1 MLHHYTEFV
10 DEREVAEAEVS
21 CAGVIADYQDI
32 EQHRYPNP
40 ESQSK
45 HSSRRTRG
53 GRAPGEEQR
62 EELPWNPHMHQLFP
76 AF

>member
-1 MLHHYTEFV
+1 MLHHYTEYV
-10 DEREVAEAEVS
+10 SEREIAGAELS

-40 ESQSK
+40 QSESK
-45 HSSRRTRG
+45 HSNRRTRG
-53 GRAPGEEQR
+53 AGGGGVDENE
-62 EELPWNPHMHQLFP
+62 PWNPNMHQLFP